1 MASPVNTTLT
11 CNNAKVW
18 AFYHEHPEIDFEKMN
33 VMFTEIIVSIMQTTN
48 QVNNSNITSQIL
60 NGIANIQ
67 SQLTRQQDD
76 YGKQLFLKLTEF
88 KKEYTDDLKMIL
100 SSNIADKIA
109 PLIKDSNGTILDKTQ
124 LLLSE
129 LVPKNNENL
138 SKQINENIKSVCS
151 VMTEEISK
159 TLKTDGEPL
168 SKSSL
173 DDFIKTMDSKFD
185 NVIDSTRKMV
195 DSAKDGDTLSQ
206 SSLDG
211 FIKTMDSKFS
221 NVIDSTRK
229 MVDSNKDATLSQ
241 FSSITSSQNSLLS
254 EVKDVL
260 KKMENSSS
268 KGKISENIVLNILR
282 ELFPS
287 AEVEYVGSQKES
299 GDIMIHRK
307 DKQKILVENKCYES
321 KTVGSDQVKKF
332 IHDVDT
338 QNCSGLFL
346 SQEGGIVNKN
356 NFEINIHNKNVL
368 LYLHNVNYDP
378 EIIKI
383 AIDIIDSF
391 KSKLDEITTTDDYSI
406 SKDTLE
412 EINKEY
418 QLFVEQKLSQLKMVK
433 EFSQKMIKNIE
444 SIELPCL
451 EKMLSSRFGYIN
463 SGKFICEKCNFVGK
477 NPLALSV
484 HKRSCDK
491 TNSPTQE
498 VECVSSINVTF
509 PQPVQLVPPS
519 VQPVVQQKQ
528 SKTITKKGGNL

>member
-1 MASPVNTTLT
+1 MASQVDTSLT
-11 CNNAKVW
+11 CNSAKVW

-33 VMFTEIIVSIMQTTN
+33 IMFTDILASIMQTTN
-48 QVNNSNITSQIL
+48 PVNNSNITSQIL
-60 NGIANIQ
+60 NGLANIQ
-67 SQLTRQQDD
+67 SQLTSQQSE
-76 YGKQLFLKLTEF
+76 YSKLLFLKLTEF
-88 KKEYTDDLKMIL
+88 KKEYIDDLKMIL

-109 PLIKDSNGTILDKTQ
+109 PLIKESNGSILDKTQ

-138 SKQINENIKSVCS
+138 SRQINDNIKSFCS
-151 VMTEEISK
+151 SITAEISK
-159 TLKTDGEPL
+159 TSNTGGEP
-168 SKSSL
+168 
-173 DDFIKTMDSKFD
+173 
-185 NVIDSTRKMV
+185 
-195 DSAKDGDTLSQ
+195 LSQ
-206 SSLDG
+206 SSLDS
-211 FIKTMDSKFS
+211 FIKNIDTKFS

-241 FSSITSSQNSLLS
+241 LSSISSSQIALQS

-268 KGKISENIVLNILR
+268 KGKMSENIVLNILR
-282 ELFPS
+282 GLFPS

-307 DKQKILVENKCYES
+307 DRQKILVENKCYES
-321 KTVGSDQVKKF
+321 RQVTSDQVKKF
-332 IHDVDT
+332 IHDVDI

-346 SQEGGIVNKN
+346 SQEGGIVNKD
-356 NFEINIHNKNVL
+356 NFEINIHNRNVL
-368 LYLHNVNYDP
+368 LYIHNVNYDP

-391 KSKLDEITTTDDYSI
+391 KTKLDEVTLTDDYPI

-418 QLFVEQKLSQLKMVK
+418 QLFVEQKLNQLKMVK

-444 SIELPCL
+444 DLQLPCL
-451 EKMLSSRFGYIN
+451 EKMLSSRFGYIT
-463 SGKFICEKCNFVGK
+463 SGKFVCEKCNFIGK

-484 HKRSCDK
+484 HKRTCDK
-491 TNSPTQE
+491 TNSFVQE
-498 VECVSSINVTF
+498 NIIVSPITVQLQQPVSV
-509 PQPVQLVPPS
+509 PLQQPVQ
-519 VQPVVQQKQ
+519 QPVQQKLTKIIT
-528 SKTITKKGGNL
+528 KTIVSPTQNK

>member
-1 MASPVNTTLT
+1 MASSGQDMSYYDNERKSVFENYKRQENPVNTTLT
-11 CNNAKVW
+11 CSSAKVW
-18 AFYHEHPEIDFEKMN
+18 AFYHEHPELNFEKMN
-33 VMFTEIIVSIMQTTN
+33 IMFTDILVSIMHTTN
-48 QVNNSNITSQIL
+48 PVNNSNITSQIL

-67 SQLTRQQDD
+67 SQLTNQQNEYD
-76 YGKQLFLKLTEF
+76 KQLFLKLTDF
-88 KKEYTDDLKMIL
+88 KKEYIDDLKMIL

-109 PLIKDSNGTILDKTQ
+109 PLIKDSNGIILDKTQ

-138 SKQINENIKSVCS
+138 SRQINENIRSFCS
-151 VMTEEISK
+151 FITEEIGK
-159 TLKTDGEPL
+159 TSKTDGEPL
-168 SKSSL
+168 S
-173 DDFIKTMDSKFD
+173 
-185 NVIDSTRKMV
+185 
-195 DSAKDGDTLSQ
+195 Q
-206 SSLDG
+206 SSLDT
-211 FIKTMDSKFS
+211 FIRTIDSKFS

-229 MVDSNKDATLSQ
+229 MVDSTKEATLSQ
-241 FSSITSSQNSLLS
+241 FSSLTSSQNALLS

-260 KKMENSSS
+260 KRTENSSS
-268 KGKISENIVLNILR
+268 KGKMSENIVLNILR
-282 ELFPS
+282 GLFPS

-346 SQEGGIVNKN
+346 SQEGGIVNKH
-356 NFEINIHNKNVL
+356 NFEINIHNRNVL
-368 LYLHNVNYDP
+368 LYIHNVNYDP

-391 KSKLDEITTTDDYSI
+391 KSKLDEITLTDDYSI
-406 SKDTLE
+406 SNDTLE

-418 QLFVEQKLSQLKMVK
+418 QLFVEQKLAQLKMVK
-433 EFSQKMIKNIE
+433 DFSQKMIKNIE
-444 SIELPCL
+444 SLQLPSL
-451 EKMLSSRFGYIN
+451 EKMLSSRFGYIT

-484 HKRSCDK
+484 HKRTCDK
-491 TNSPTQE
+491 TPTEE
-498 VECVSSINVTF
+498 VGEVAPINIQLAL
-509 PQPVQLVPPS
+509 PPPEQQPI
-519 VQPVVQQKQ
+519 VQQKQ
-528 SKTITKKGGNL
+528 SKTVTKKGH

>member
-1 MASPVNTTLT
+1 MDTTLT
-11 CNNAKVW
+11 CNSAKVW

-33 VMFTEIIVSIMQTTN
+33 IMFTDILVSIMHTTN
-48 QVNNSNITSQIL
+48 PENNTNITSQIL

-67 SQLTRQQDD
+67 SQLTNQQVEYD
-76 YGKQLFLKLTEF
+76 KQLFLKLTEF
-88 KKEYTDDLKMIL
+88 KRQYIDDLKMIL

-109 PLIKDSNGTILDKTQ
+109 PLIKESNGSILDKTQ

-138 SKQINENIKSVCS
+138 SRQINDSIKSVGLFII
-151 VMTEEISK
+151 EEIGKRSK
-159 TLKTDGEPL
+159 
-168 SKSSL
+168 L
-173 DDFIKTMDSKFD
+173 DDEP
-185 NVIDSTRKMV
+185 
-195 DSAKDGDTLSQ
+195 LSQ
-206 SSLDG
+206 SSLDE
-211 FIKTMDSKFS
+211 FIKMIDANFS

-229 MVDSNKDATLSQ
+229 MVDSNKEATFSQ
-241 FSSITSSQNSLLS
+241 YSSITSSQNALLS

-268 KGKISENIVLNILR
+268 KGKMSENIVLNILR
-282 ELFPS
+282 GLFPS

-346 SQEGGIVNKN
+346 SQEGGIVNKH
-356 NFEINIHNKNVL
+356 NFEINIHNRNVL
-368 LYLHNVNYDP
+368 LYIHNVNYDP

-391 KSKLDEITTTDDYSI
+391 KSKLDEITLTEDYSI
-406 SKDTLE
+406 SNDTLE

-418 QLFVEQKLSQLKMVK
+418 QLFVEQKISQLKMVK
-433 EFSQKMIKNIE
+433 DFSQKMIK
-444 SIELPCL
+444 SIEDVQLPSL
-451 EKMLSSRFGYIN
+451 EKMLSSRFGYTT
-463 SGKFICEKCNFVGK
+463 SGKFICDKCHFVGK
-477 NPLALSV
+477 NRLALSV
-484 HKRSCDK
+484 HKRTCDK
-491 TNSPTQE
+491 TPTEE
-498 VECVSSINVTF
+498 VGDVAPINIQLTL
-509 PQPVQLVPPS
+509 PPPEQQPI
-519 VQPVVQQKQ
+519 VQQKQ
-528 SKTITKKGGNL
+528 SKTVTKKGH

>member
-18 AFYHEHPEIDFEKMN
+18 AFYHEHPEIDFENMN
-33 VMFTEIIVSIMQTTN
+33 VMFTDILVSIMHSTSP
-48 QVNNSNITSQIL
+48 VNNSNITSQIL

-67 SQLTRQQDD
+67 SQLTSQQVE

-88 KKEYTDDLKMIL
+88 KKEYIDDLKMIL

-138 SKQINENIKSVCS
+138 SRQINENIKSFCS
-151 VMTEEISK
+151 SITEEINKTSK
-159 TLKTDGEPL
+159 IDGEP
-168 SKSSL
+168 
-173 DDFIKTMDSKFD
+173 
-185 NVIDSTRKMV
+185 
-195 DSAKDGDTLSQ
+195 LSQ

-211 FIKTMDSKFS
+211 FIKTIDAKFA

-229 MVDSNKDATLSQ
+229 MVDSNKDTNLSQ
-241 FSSITSSQNSLLS
+241 FSSITSSQNALLS

-260 KKMENSSS
+260 KRMENSSS
-268 KGKISENIVLNILR
+268 KGKMSENIVLNILR
-282 ELFPS
+282 GLFPS
-287 AEVEYVGSQKES
+287 AEIEYVGSQKES

-307 DKQKILVENKCYES
+307 DRQKILVENKCYES
-321 KTVGSDQVKKF
+321 RQVTSDQVKKF

-346 SQEGGIVNKN
+346 SQEGGIVNKE
-356 NFEINIHNKNVL
+356 NFEINIHNRNVL
-368 LYLHNVNYDP
+368 LYIHNVNYDP

-391 KSKLDEITTTDDYSI
+391 KSKLDEITLTDDYTI

-412 EINKEY
+412 DINKEY
-418 QLFVEQKLSQLKMVK
+418 QLFVEQKLNQLKMVK

-444 SIELPCL
+444 GIELPCL

-463 SGKFICEKCNFVGK
+463 SGKFLCEKCSFVGK
-477 NPLALSV
+477 NLLALSV
-484 HKRSCDK
+484 HKRTCDK
-491 TNSPTQE
+491 TNVPTQE
-498 VECVSSINVTF
+498 VEHEATMNITFSS
-509 PQPVQLVPPS
+509 LAPPA
-519 VQPVVQQKQ
+519 PTAPQQKQ
-528 SKTITKKGGNL
+528 VKAVTKKAVTPSQDK

>member
-33 VMFTEIIVSIMQTTN
+33 VMFTDIIVSIMQTTN

-138 SKQINENIKSVCS
+138 SKQINENIKSFCS

-173 DDFIKTMDSKFD
+173 DDFIKT
-185 NVIDSTRKMV
+185 I
-195 DSAKDGDTLSQ
+195 
-206 SSLDG
+206 
-211 FIKTMDSKFS
+211 DSKFS

-229 MVDSNKDATLSQ
+229 MVDSSKDATLSQ
-241 FSSITSSQNSLLS
+241 FSSITSSQNGLLS

-268 KGKISENIVLNILR
+268 KGKMSENIVLNILR
-282 ELFPS
+282 GLFPS
-287 AEVEYVGSQKES
+287 AEIEYVGSQKES

-307 DKQKILVENKCYES
+307 DRQRILVENKCYES
-321 KTVGSDQVKKF
+321 RQVTSDQVKKF

-346 SQEGGIVNKN
+346 SQEGGIVNKE
-356 NFEINIHNKNVL
+356 NFEINIHNRNVL
-368 LYLHNVNYDP
+368 LYIHNVNYDP

-391 KSKLDEITTTDDYSI
+391 KSKLDEITLTDDYTI
-406 SKDTLE
+406 SKDTLD

-418 QLFVEQKLSQLKMVK
+418 QMFVEQKLAQLKMVK
-433 EFSQKMIKNIE
+433 EFSQKMIKHIE
-444 SIELPCL
+444 CIELPCL

-491 TNSPTQE
+491 TNLPTQDDDS
-498 VECVSSINVTF
+498 VSSMNITLT
-509 PQPVQLVPPS
+509 PAAQPL
-519 VQPVVQQKQ
+519 VQQKQ
-528 SKTITKKGGNL
+528 AKTVTKKAVTPSQDK

>member
-1 MASPVNTTLT
+1 MDFDAEMTSSGQDMSYYANERKSVFENYKRQALPVNTSLT
-11 CNNAKVW
+11 CNSAKVW

-33 VMFTEIIVSIMQTTN
+33 IMFTDIIVSIMHSTN
-48 QVNNSNITSQIL
+48 PVNNSNITSQIL

-67 SQLTRQQDD
+67 SQLTNQQVE

-88 KKEYTDDLKMIL
+88 KKEYIDDLKMIL

-124 LLLSE
+124 LLLTE

-138 SKQINENIKSVCS
+138 SRQINENIKSFCTS
-151 VMTEEISK
+151 ITEEISK
-159 TLKTDGEPL
+159 TSKTNGEPL
-168 SKSSL
+168 SQSSM
-173 DDFIKTMDSKFD
+173 DDFIKT
-185 NVIDSTRKMV
+185 ID
-195 DSAKDGDTLSQ
+195 A
-206 SSLDG
+206 
-211 FIKTMDSKFS
+211 KFS

-229 MVDSNKDATLSQ
+229 MVDSNKDATLSH
-241 FSSITSSQNSLLS
+241 FSSITSSQIALQS

-260 KKMENSSS
+260 KRMENSSS
-268 KGKISENIVLNILR
+268 KGKMSENIVLNILR
-282 ELFPS
+282 GLFPS

-307 DKQKILVENKCYES
+307 DKQRILVENKCYES
-321 KTVGSDQVKKF
+321 RQVTSDQVKKF

-346 SQEGGIVNKN
+346 SQEGGIVNKE
-356 NFEINIHNKNVL
+356 NFEINIHNRNVL
-368 LYLHNVNYDP
+368 LYIHNVNYDP

-391 KSKLDEITTTDDYSI
+391 KSKLDEITLTDDYPI

-418 QLFVEQKLSQLKMVK
+418 QLFVEQKLNQLKMVK

-444 SIELPCL
+444 GLQLPSL
-451 EKMLSSRFGYIN
+451 EKMLSSRFGFIN
-463 SGKFICEKCNFVGK
+463 SGKFVCEKCNYIGK

-491 TNSPTQE
+491 TNVPTQE
-498 VECVSSINVTF
+498 VDYVSPINI
-509 PQPVQLVPPS
+509 QLASPPPS

-528 SKTITKKGGNL
+528 GKTVTKKGVSPSPDK

>member
-1 MASPVNTTLT
+1 MTSSVNTSLT
-11 CNNAKVW
+11 CNSAKVW

-33 VMFTEIIVSIMQTTN
+33 IMFTDILASIMQTTN
-48 QVNNSNITSQIL
+48 PVNNSNITSQIL
-60 NGIANIQ
+60 NGLANIQ
-67 SQLTRQQDD
+67 SQLTSQQSE
-76 YGKQLFLKLTEF
+76 YSKLLFLKLTEF
-88 KKEYTDDLKMIL
+88 KKEYIDDLKMIL

-109 PLIKDSNGTILDKTQ
+109 PLIKESNGSILDKTQ

-138 SKQINENIKSVCS
+138 SRQINDNIKSFCS
-151 VMTEEISK
+151 SITAEISK
-159 TLKTDGEPL
+159 TSNTGGEP
-168 SKSSL
+168 
-173 DDFIKTMDSKFD
+173 
-185 NVIDSTRKMV
+185 
-195 DSAKDGDTLSQ
+195 LSQ
-206 SSLDG
+206 SSLDS
-211 FIKTMDSKFS
+211 FIKNIDTKFS

-241 FSSITSSQNSLLS
+241 LSSISSSQIALQT

-268 KGKISENIVLNILR
+268 KGKMSENIVLNILR
-282 ELFPS
+282 GLFPS

-307 DKQKILVENKCYES
+307 DRQKILVENKCYES
-321 KTVGSDQVKKF
+321 RQVTSDQVKKF
-332 IHDVDT
+332 IHDVDI

-346 SQEGGIVNKN
+346 SQEGGIVNKD
-356 NFEINIHNKNVL
+356 NFEINIHNRNVL
-368 LYLHNVNYDP
+368 LYIHNVNYDP

-391 KSKLDEITTTDDYSI
+391 KTKLDEVTLTDDYPI

-418 QLFVEQKLSQLKMVK
+418 QLFVEQKLNQLKIVK

-444 SIELPCL
+444 DFQLPCL
-451 EKMLSSRFGYIN
+451 EKMLSSRFGYIT
-463 SGKFICEKCNFVGK
+463 SGKFVCEKCNFIGK

-484 HKRSCDK
+484 HKRTCDK
-491 TNSPTQE
+491 TNLSVQENNIVSPITVQLQQPVQQPVQQSVQQPVQQKLTKIVTKTIVSPTQ
-498 VECVSSINVTF
+498 N
-509 PQPVQLVPPS
+509 
-519 VQPVVQQKQ
+519 K
-528 SKTITKKGGNL
+528 

>member
-1 MASPVNTTLT
+1 MATSVNTTLM
-11 CNNAKVW
+11 CKSAKVW
-18 AFYHEHPEIDFEKMN
+18 AFYHEHPHLDFEKMN
-33 VMFTEIIVSIMQTTN
+33 VMFTDILVSIMNTTN
-48 QVNNSNITSQIL
+48 PENNCNITAQIL
-60 NGIANIQ
+60 DGIANIQ
-67 SQLTRQQDD
+67 SQLTSQKVEYD
-76 YGKQLFLKLTEF
+76 KQLLLKLTEF
-88 KKEYTDDLKMIL
+88 KKDYIDDLKMIL

-124 LLLSE
+124 ILLTE
-129 LVPKNNENL
+129 LVPKNNETI
-138 SKQINENIKSVCS
+138 SKQINENIKSFCS
-151 VMTEEISK
+151 FITEEISK
-159 TLKTDGEPL
+159 ASKTDGEP
-168 SKSSL
+168 
-173 DDFIKTMDSKFD
+173 
-185 NVIDSTRKMV
+185 
-195 DSAKDGDTLSQ
+195 LSQ

-211 FIKTMDSKFS
+211 FIKMIDAKFS

-229 MVDSNKDATLSQ
+229 IVDSNKDATLSH
-241 FSSITSSQNSLLS
+241 FSSISSSQLALQS

-260 KKMENSSS
+260 KRMENSSS
-268 KGKISENIVLNILR
+268 KGKMSENIVLNILR
-282 ELFPS
+282 GLFPS

-299 GDIMIHRK
+299 GDIIIHRK

-321 KTVGSDQVKKF
+321 RQVTSEQVKKF

-346 SQEGGIVNKN
+346 SQEGGIVNKE
-356 NFEINIHNKNVL
+356 NFEINIHNRNVL
-368 LYLHNVNYDP
+368 LYVHNVNYDP

-391 KSKLDEITTTDDYSI
+391 KSKLDEITTTDDYPI

-418 QLFVEQKLSQLKMVK
+418 QLFVEQKLAQLKMVK

-444 SIELPCL
+444 SLQLPSL

-477 NPLALSV
+477 NLLALSV
-484 HKRSCDK
+484 HKRTCDK
-491 TNSPTQE
+491 SVLPEQE
-498 VECVSSINVTF
+498 VNYMSPINIELST
-509 PQPVQLVPPS
+509 S

-528 SKTITKKGGNL
+528 VKTVTKKGGTITLNK

>member
-1 MASPVNTTLT
+1 MTSSVNTSLT
-11 CNNAKVW
+11 CNSAKVW

-33 VMFTEIIVSIMQTTN
+33 IMFTDIIASIMQTTN
-48 QVNNSNITSQIL
+48 PVNNSNITSQIL
-60 NGIANIQ
+60 NGLANIQ
-67 SQLTRQQDD
+67 SQLTSQQSE
-76 YGKQLFLKLTEF
+76 YSKLLFLKLTEF
-88 KKEYTDDLKMIL
+88 KKEYIDDLKMIL

-109 PLIKDSNGTILDKTQ
+109 PLIKESNGSVLDKTQ

-138 SKQINENIKSVCS
+138 SRQINDNIKSFCYS
-151 VMTEEISK
+151 ITAEISK
-159 TLKTDGEPL
+159 TSNTGGEP
-168 SKSSL
+168 
-173 DDFIKTMDSKFD
+173 
-185 NVIDSTRKMV
+185 
-195 DSAKDGDTLSQ
+195 LSQ
-206 SSLDG
+206 SSLDS
-211 FIKTMDSKFS
+211 FIKNIDTKFS

-241 FSSITSSQNSLLS
+241 LSSISSSQIALQS

-268 KGKISENIVLNILR
+268 KGKMSENIVLNILR
-282 ELFPS
+282 GLFPS

-307 DKQKILVENKCYES
+307 DRQKILVENKCYES
-321 KTVGSDQVKKF
+321 RQVTSDQVKKF
-332 IHDVDT
+332 IHDVDI

-346 SQEGGIVNKN
+346 SQEGGIVNKD
-356 NFEINIHNKNVL
+356 NFEINIHNRNVL
-368 LYLHNVNYDP
+368 LYIHNVNYDP

-391 KSKLDEITTTDDYSI
+391 KTKLDEVTLTDDYPI

-418 QLFVEQKLSQLKMVK
+418 QLFVEQKLNQLKMVK

-444 SIELPCL
+444 DLQLPCL
-451 EKMLSSRFGYIN
+451 EKMLSSRFGYIT
-463 SGKFICEKCNFVGK
+463 SGKFVCEKCNFIGK

-484 HKRSCDK
+484 HKRTCDK
-491 TNSPTQE
+491 TNSSVQE
-498 VECVSSINVTF
+498 NIIVSPITVQLQQHVPVPVSVPQPNHV
-509 PQPVQLVPPS
+509 PQPVQQKLTKIVTKT
-519 VQPVVQQKQ
+519 VVNPLQNK
-528 SKTITKKGGNL
+528 

>member
-1 MASPVNTTLT
+1 MASPVNRTLI
-11 CNNAKVW
+11 CKSAKVW
-18 AFYHEHPEIDFEKMN
+18 AFYHEHPHLDFEKMN
-33 VMFTEIIVSIMQTTN
+33 IMFTDILVSIMHTTN
-48 QVNNSNITSQIL
+48 PENNTNITSQIL

-67 SQLTRQQDD
+67 SQLTNQQVEYD
-76 YGKQLFLKLTEF
+76 KQLFLKLTEF
-88 KKEYTDDLKMIL
+88 KKEYIDDLKMIL

-109 PLIKDSNGTILDKTQ
+109 PLIKESNGSILDKTQ
-124 LLLSE
+124 ILLSE

-138 SKQINENIKSVCS
+138 SRQINDSIKSVGLFII
-151 VMTEEISK
+151 EEIGKRSK
-159 TLKTDGEPL
+159 LDEEP
-168 SKSSL
+168 
-173 DDFIKTMDSKFD
+173 
-185 NVIDSTRKMV
+185 
-195 DSAKDGDTLSQ
+195 LSQ
-206 SSLDG
+206 SSLDE
-211 FIKTMDSKFS
+211 FIKMIDANFS

-229 MVDSNKDATLSQ
+229 MVDSNKEATFSQ
-241 FSSITSSQNSLLS
+241 YSSITSSQNALLS

-282 ELFPS
+282 GLFPS

-346 SQEGGIVNKN
+346 SQEGGIVNKH
-356 NFEINIHNKNVL
+356 NFEINIHNRNVL
-368 LYLHNVNYDP
+368 LYVHNVNYDP

-391 KSKLDEITTTDDYSI
+391 KSKLDEITLTEDYSI
-406 SKDTLE
+406 SNDTLE

-433 EFSQKMIKNIE
+433 DFSQKMIK
-444 SIELPCL
+444 SIEDVQLPSL
-451 EKMLSSRFGYIN
+451 EKMLSSRFGYTI
-463 SGKFICEKCNFVGK
+463 SGKFICDKCHFVGK
-477 NPLALSV
+477 NRLALSV
-484 HKRSCDK
+484 HKRTCDK
-491 TNSPTQE
+491 TPTEE
-498 VECVSSINVTF
+498 VGDVAPINI
-509 PQPVQLVPPS
+509 QLTLPPPE
-519 VQPVVQQKQ
+519 QQLIVQQKQ
-528 SKTITKKGGNL
+528 SKTVTKKGH